1 MSDFPVALTGAV
13 DGVPGVGTPIAAKH
27 LNNLEIKVGIDNSAN
42 TSSLDY
48 KVAHAKGDFLVNQ
61 VFS

>member
-1 MSDFPVALTGAV
+1 MSDFPVVLTNV
-13 DGVPGVGTPIAAKH
+13 QDGVPGVGTPILAKH
-27 LNNLEIKVGIDNSAN
+27 INSLEIKVGADNSAN

-48 KVAHAKGDFLVNQ
+48 KVRKAGDFLVTQ